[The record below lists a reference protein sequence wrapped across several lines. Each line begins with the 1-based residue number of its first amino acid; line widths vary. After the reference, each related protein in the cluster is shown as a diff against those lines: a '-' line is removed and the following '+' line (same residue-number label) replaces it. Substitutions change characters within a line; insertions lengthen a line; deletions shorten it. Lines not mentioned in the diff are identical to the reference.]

1 MGATAV
7 TAAGDVKLDLGE
19 LQGLLT
25 SAFPRS
31 PAARYLLVELPDPAR
46 ARAWLSTVIGRV
58 TFADTVD
65 EQIRGLR
72 GADRP
77 NLNVAFT
84 AAGLTALGLTRDRM
98 TDFSRE
104 FREGMVTP
112 HRQRVLG
119 DLPDTPG
126 DPQRWRWGGPQN
138 PAVHG
143 VLLAFGSTET
153 ELDGLCGEVLDPAT
167 GVRVVHAMTTL
178 GLAGTREHF
187 GFRDAI
193 ASPWV
198 AGLHRPRAA
207 PDRLPAGE
215 MVLGHVD
222 LTGRPEPYP
231 SIGRDGSYLVIRQLA
246 QDVAGFWSGLR
257 AAVGDGQAVR
267 WAAKMTG
274 RWPDGTPLAREPV
287 RPIADPTD
295 DFGYRDDPDGIRCPL
310 GAHIRRTNPRDGLGA
325 KPADSVAL
333 VNRHRIF
340 RRGRTFGTPAPPETW
355 PAGIDPVLAE
365 GGADRGA
372 DGGGVGGAA
381 DGGGERGV
389 LFLGL
394 GASLARQFEFV
405 QQSWINNPKFGG
417 LYDENDP
424 ITGSAHPRLTGSAS
438 GFAFTA
444 PGPVL
449 NDRVELPTKYVTCL
463 GGGYFFLPGRRALQ
477 ELSGRSG

>member
-1 MGATAV
+1 MT
-7 TAAGDVKLDLGE
+7 LELRH

-25 SAFPRS
+25 SAYPRS
-31 PAARYLLVELPDPAR
+31 PAARYLLVELPAPVR
-46 ARAWLSTVIGRV
+46 ARAWLAALIGRI

-72 GADRP
+72 RAGGP
-77 NLNVAFT
+77 TLNVAFT
-84 AAGLTALGLTRDRM
+84 AAGLAALGLAPDRL

-119 DLPDTPG
+119 DLPDSPG
-126 DPQRWRWGGPQN
+126 DPLAWRWGGPGTA
-138 PAVHG
+138 AVHG
-143 VLLAFGSTET
+143 VLLAFGSDEA
-153 ELDGLCGEVLDPAT
+153 ELDGLCREVIDPAT
-167 GVRVVHAMTTL
+167 GVRIVATVTTV

-207 PDRLPAGE
+207 HDRVAAGE
-215 MVLGHVD
+215 IILGQPD
-222 LTGRPEPYP
+222 LSGRPEPHP
-231 SIGRDGSYLVIRQLA
+231 PIGRAGSYLVIRQLA

-257 AAVGDGQAVR
+257 AAVGDAQAVR

-274 RWPDGTPLAREPV
+274 RWPDGTPLARAPD
-287 RPIADPTD
+287 RSLADPSD
-295 DFGYRDDPDGIRCPL
+295 DFGFHDDPDGVRCPL
-310 GAHIRRTNPRDGLGA
+310 GAHIRRSNPRDGLGA
-325 KPADSVAL
+325 TPADSVAL

-340 RRGRTFGTPAPPETW
+340 RRGRTFGLPAPPETW
-355 PAGIDPVLAE
+355 PPGIDPVIT
-365 GGADRGA
+365 ADDA
-372 DGGGVGGAA
+372 DGGAA
-381 DGGGERGV
+381 DDSGERGV
-389 LFLGL
+389 VFLGL

-405 QQSWINNPKFGG
+405 QQSWINSPKFAG

-424 ITGSAHPRLTGSAS
+424 ITGSVHRRMTESAT

-449 NDRVELPTKYVTCL
+449 NERIELPAKYVRCI
-463 GGGYFFLPGRRALQ
+463 GGGYFFLPGRVAL
-477 ELSGRSG
+477 EVMSGRPGQD

>member
-1 MGATAV
+1 MN
-7 TAAGDVKLDLGE
+7 LDLRQ

-25 SAFPRS
+25 SAYPRS
-31 PAARYLLVELPDPAR
+31 PAGRYVLVELPDPPR
-46 ARAWLSTVIGRV
+46 ARAWVDALIDRI

-84 AAGLTALGLTRDRM
+84 AAGLTALGLDPDRAA
-98 TDFSRE
+98 DFSRE

-119 DLPDTPG
+119 DLPGSPS
-126 DPQRWRWGGPQN
+126 DPLTWRWGGPRN
-138 PAVHG
+138 PTVHG
-143 VLLAFGSTET
+143 VLLAFGADET
-153 ELDGLCGEVLDPAT
+153 ELDGLCHEVLDPAT
-167 GVRVVHAMTTL
+167 GVRVVATVPTV
-178 GLAGTREHF
+178 GLAGAREHF

-207 PDRLPAGE
+207 HDRVAAGE
-215 MVLGHVD
+215 IVLGQSD

-231 SIGRDGSYLVIRQLA
+231 TIGRDGSYLVIRQLA
-246 QDVAGFWSGLR
+246 QDVTGFWSGLR
-257 AAVGDGQAVR
+257 AAVGDPHAVR

-274 RWPDGTPLAREPV
+274 RWPDGTPLAHEPD
-287 RPIADPTD
+287 RPIADPSD
-295 DFGYRDDPDGIRCPL
+295 DFGYHDDPDGIRCPL
-310 GAHIRRTNPRDGLGA
+310 GAHIRRSNPRDGLGA
-325 KPADSVAL
+325 TPADSVAL

-340 RRGRTFGTPAPPETW
+340 RRGRAFGLPAPPETW
-355 PAGIDPVLAE
+355 PAGIDPVV
-365 GGADRGA
+365 AD
-372 DGGGVGGAA
+372 GGAA
-381 DGGGERGV
+381 DPGGARGV
-389 LFLGL
+389 AFLGL

-405 QQSWINNPKFGG
+405 QQSWIDNPKFAG

-424 ITGSAHPRLTGSAS
+424 IAGSGHRRMTGST

-449 NDRVELPTKYVTCL
+449 NDRIELPAKYVRCI
-463 GGGYFFLPGRRALQ
+463 GGGYFFLPGRAALHSI
-477 ELSGRSG
+477 SGRSG

>member
-1 MGATAV
+1 V
-7 TAAGDVKLDLGE
+7 NPDLRR

-25 SAFPRS
+25 SAYPRS
-31 PAARYLLVELPDPAR
+31 PAARYVLVELPDPPR
-46 ARAWLSTVIGRV
+46 ARAWLGTLTDRV

-84 AAGLTALGLTRDRM
+84 AAGLAALGVTADRM

-119 DLPDTPG
+119 DLAGTPS
-126 DPQRWRWGGPQN
+126 DPLTWRWGGPGN
-138 PAVHG
+138 STVHG
-143 VLLAFGSTET
+143 VLLIFGSDEA
-153 ELDGLCGEVLDPAT
+153 EINGLIEEALDPAT
-167 GVRVVHAMTTL
+167 GVRLVRAVTTVA
-178 GLAGTREHF
+178 LAGTREHF

-198 AGLHRPRAA
+198 AGLHRPRSAT
-207 PDRLPAGE
+207 DRLAAGE
-215 MVLGHVD
+215 IILGHAD

-231 SIGRDGSYLVIRQLA
+231 LIGRDGSYLVIRQLA
-246 QDVAGFWSGLR
+246 QDVPGFWSALR
-257 AAVGDGQAVR
+257 GAVGDVEAVR

-274 RWPDGTPLAREPV
+274 RWPDGTPLAREPDG
-287 RPIADPTD
+287 PIADPSD
-295 DFGYRDDPDGIRCPL
+295 DFGYHDDPDGVRCPL

-325 KPADSVAL
+325 KPADSVGL

-340 RRGRTFGTPAPPETW
+340 RRGRTFGLPAPPETW
-355 PAGIDPVLAE
+355 PAGIDPVVAE
-365 GGADRGA
+365 AGPPDAD
-372 DGGGVGGAA
+372 
-381 DGGGERGV
+381 GERGV
-389 LFLGL
+389 VFIGL

-405 QQSWINNPKFGG
+405 QQSWINNPKFAG

-424 ITGSAHPRLTGSAS
+424 ITGSAHRQMTESSA
-438 GFAFTA
+438 GFDFTA

-449 NDRVELPTKYVTCL
+449 NDRIELPAKYVRCM
-463 GGGYFFLPGRRALQ
+463 GGGYFFLPGRDALQ
-477 ELSGRSG
+477 SISGRPGS